1 MCFEYQISILEL
13 YMTDNVTLKTV
24 VMMLKIQF
32 AITGIND
39 ILKYIKI

>member
-1 MCFEYQISILEL
+1 MCFEYQISILEW
-13 YMTDNVTLKTV
+13 YMKDNVTLKTV

-32 AITGIND
+32 AITGINY